1 MPRHGL
7 SLLLMALVALSLN
20 ALLANAQFG
29 NMFQNMFGQEQTHQQ
44 QHFQNHHGASVRG
57 WQIQDEGES
66 VQAGLHPYRLAYQV
80 HVRLPSSSMFQRI
93 RLPWHSQLRQGPG
106 RMPLSIAVSAFF
118 LSLRPR
124 LNLSVRREDFK
135 CLLPTDPKL
144 GSHGGKEPFVCVRGT
159 TNGKTARQECDRI
172 QKVAQPI

>member
-57 WQIQDEGES
+57 WQIQDEAQCFNGYVCPGTANCVKAPVEC
-66 VQAGLHPYRLAYQV
+66 PCP
-80 HVRLPSSSMFQRI
+80 LP
-93 RLPWHSQLRQGPG
+93 
-106 RMPLSIAVSAFF
+106 
-118 LSLRPR
+118 
-124 LNLSVRREDFK
+124 EDFK